1 MTLITSA
8 SPMPIHR
15 GVLDNAGGTAPAI
28 RMQLPAFLPAILT
41 FASDGPTNGVIV
53 TPSQAVTL
61 FGSEFTRHRDKFTN
75 PFTPF
80 YNVFARNANTM
91 QVYRLKPE
99 DAGDPANIMLS
110 CEVVEDDIPT
120 YERDEDGYHRLDSNG
135 AKIPTGS
142 IVPGIRIKWKALSA
156 SEKDGLTFAERA
168 KRAGELIAS
177 GGEQSEE
184 YPILD
189 LSAPHFGSRGNNK
202 GLRLWSPTTR
212 SASPLNTKL
221 VERVGYHLF
230 RTQLVERADAK
241 STGVVVNTNNGGR
254 TRDFTFMDRAF
265 DPISESEMD
274 FDTSVI
280 DAYRDMNAYPRKYGP
295 FEDYQFYKAFYEE
308 VAELI
313 VAAESNFTADLATM
327 EDAAYQVNPLSATY
341 ADGRPYE
348 HVVIEADG
356 LQMTET
362 TTIYANGGD
371 DGDMSIE
378 NFNALAKAFYDN
390 YKGTVSSPALHPC
403 SWHFDPGYSIDTKL
417 SLASV
422 IGKRKDTV
430 SMLATQDV
438 TASYNGASAVTAI
451 NSTADDVAISQV
463 LKNELNK
470 YPEDVEF
477 GTPAL
482 RATISIQA
490 SRLIDKTYPYIVP
503 ANIEIAKKL
512 SAFQGAAN
520 GEWKQDQGF
529 DVEGRNVGEVLDPA
543 FMTSTDMEYED
554 YIKFFDNDVIWWQA
568 KNPLTIFCPQW
579 QTIYDDETSP
589 LNNLI
594 NMSVIPAI
602 RHACTEVWSEI
613 TGGSKYTPQE
623 ALQKSDELL
632 LERIYAARFDKRFTF
647 DIESFYSDIDAETNY
662 SMSAR
667 IRIGLPNSVTVM
679 SFIVEAENI

>member
-1 MTLITSA
+1 
-8 SPMPIHR
+8 
-15 GVLDNAGGTAPAI
+15 
-28 RMQLPAFLPAILT
+28 
-41 FASDGPTNGVIV
+41 
-53 TPSQAVTL
+53 
-61 FGSEFTRHRDKFTN
+61 
-75 PFTPF
+75 
-80 YNVFARNANTM
+80 
-91 QVYRLKPE
+91 
-99 DAGDPANIMLS
+99 
-110 CEVVEDDIPT
+110 
-120 YERDEDGYHRLDSNG
+120 
-135 AKIPTGS
+135 
-142 IVPGIRIKWKALSA
+142 
-156 SEKDGLTFAERA
+156 
-168 KRAGELIAS
+168 
-177 GGEQSEE
+177 
-184 YPILD
+184 
-189 LSAPHFGSRGNNK
+189 
-202 GLRLWSPTTR
+202 
-212 SASPLNTKL
+212 
-221 VERVGYHLF
+221 
-230 RTQLVERADAK
+230 
-241 STGVVVNTNNGGR
+241 
-254 TRDFTFMDRAF
+254 
-265 DPISESEMD
+265 
-274 FDTSVI
+274 
-280 DAYRDMNAYPRKYGP
+280 
-295 FEDYQFYKAFYEE
+295 
-308 VAELI
+308 
-313 VAAESNFTADLATM
+313 
-327 EDAAYQVNPLSATY
+327 
-341 ADGRPYE
+341 
-348 HVVIEADG
+348 
-356 LQMTET
+356 
-362 TTIYANGGD
+362 
-371 DGDMSIE
+371 
-378 NFNALAKAFYDN
+378 
-390 YKGTVSSPALHPC
+390 
-403 SWHFDPGYSIDTKL
+403 
-417 SLASV
+417 
-422 IGKRKDTV
+422 
-430 SMLATQDV
+430 MLATQDV